1 MKTAV
6 IYARYSSERQTEQS
20 IEGQLR
26 VCHDYAEK
34 NDMIIIDTYIDR
46 AMTGTN
52 DNRTSFQK
60 MLQDSNKRAWD
71 IVLVYKLDR
80 FSRNKYEM
88 AMHKKTLRDNGIR
101 LVSAMENIP
110 DTPEGIILESLLEG
124 MAEYYS
130 AELSQKVRRGMNES
144 RLKGQYTGGFVVY
157 GYDLVNK
164 KIVINEHEADI
175 VNLIFQRY
183 ASGIF
188 VKDII
193 AELNE
198 KGIMNKYGRPF
209 AINTI
214 HHILENEHYTGIYR
228 LRDEVFTNIYPRI
241 ISDELFNLV
250 KDKKEANKYGGR
262 KPDVIYLLSK
272 KIKCGYCGRPVNG
285 ITGTSKTGKTK
296 RYYCCS
302 GVYGRK
308 GCKKKYTNKE
318 DLESVVIQSLQR
330 AFLDDATIS
339 KLADMVLD
347 TNKKR
352 IENNSVISLLQKELN
367 QVNSAINN
375 MLAAIEKGV
384 VTEST
389 TKRLKELEAKQADLR
404 EKIVLEQSKEKLN
417 ISKNEVV
424 HYLKKAQLST
434 IEKMTKMLIKLI
446 VLYDDKI
453 EIYCNYT
460 NNKNGPDGN
469 TPQGLLLYTDKT
481 VFKDSIF
488 SKSHGKDRN
497 VLIKVFF

>member
-1 MKTAV
+1 
-6 IYARYSSERQTEQS
+6 
-20 IEGQLR
+20 
-26 VCHDYAEK
+26 
-34 NDMIIIDTYIDR
+34 
-46 AMTGTN
+46 
-52 DNRTSFQK
+52 
-60 MLQDSNKRAWD
+60 
-71 IVLVYKLDR
+71 
-80 FSRNKYEM
+80 
-88 AMHKKTLRDNGIR
+88 
-101 LVSAMENIP
+101 
-110 DTPEGIILESLLEG
+110 

-130 AELSQKVRRGMNES
+130 AEFSQKVRRGMNES

-183 ASGIF
+183 ESGVS

-285 ITGTSKTGKTK
+285 ITGTSKTGKIK
-296 RYYCCS
+296 RYYCCA

-318 DLESVVIQSLQR
+318 DLESDVIQALQR
-330 AFLDDATIS
+330 AFLDDVTIS

-347 TNKKR
+347 ANKKR
-352 IENNSVISLLQKELN
+352 IENNSVISLLQKELK

-389 TKRLKELEAKQADLR
+389 TKRLKELEVKQADLR

-434 IEKMTKMLIKLI
+434 IEKMTKMLIKQI

-460 NNKNGPDGN
+460 NNKNDPDGN
-469 TPQGLLLYTDKT
+469 TPQGLLLYTVKT
-481 VFKDSIF
+481 IFKDSIF
-488 SKSHGKDRN
+488 SKSHKTEREVTIN
-497 VLIKVFF
+497 IMI

>member
-1 MKTAV
+1 
-6 IYARYSSERQTEQS
+6 
-20 IEGQLR
+20 
-26 VCHDYAEK
+26 
-34 NDMIIIDTYIDR
+34 
-46 AMTGTN
+46 MTGTN
-52 DNRTSFQK
+52 DNRTAFQK

-88 AMHKKTLRDNGIR
+88 AMHRKTLRDNGIR

-110 DTPEGIILESLLEG
+110 DSPEGIILESLLEG

-144 RLKGQYTGGFVVY
+144 RLKGQFTGGFVVY
-157 GYDLVNK
+157 GYNIVNK

-183 ASGIF
+183 ASGVF

-198 KGIMNKYGRPF
+198 KGILNKHGRPF

-228 LRDEVFTNIYPRI
+228 LKDEIFTNIYPRI
-241 ISDELFNLV
+241 VSDELFNLV
-250 KDKKEANKYGGR
+250 KDKKKDNRYGGR
-262 KPDVIYLLSK
+262 KPNVIYLLSK

-285 ITGTSKTGKTK
+285 ITGTSKTGKVK
-296 RYYCCS
+296 RYYCCA

-308 GCKKKYTNKE
+308 GCQKKYTNKE
-318 DLESVVIQSLQR
+318 NLENVVIQSLQR
-330 AFLDDATIS
+330 AFLDDANIS
-339 KLADMVLD
+339 KFADMVLEA
-347 TNKKR
+347 NKKR
-352 IENNSVISLLQKELN
+352 IENNFVISLLQKELN
-367 QVNSAINN
+367 QVNNAINN

-389 TKRLKELEAKQADLR
+389 TKRLKELEVKQADFR
-404 EKIVLEQSKEKLN
+404 EKIALEQAKEKLN
-417 ISKNEVV
+417 ISKNEIV

-434 IEKMTKMLIKLI
+434 MEKMTKMLIKQI
-446 VLYDDKI
+446 ILYDDKI

-460 NNKNGPDGN
+460 NNKNDPDGN

-488 SKSHGKDRN
+488 SKSHGKDHD
-497 VLIKVFF
+497 VLIKVLF

>member
-1 MKTAV
+1 
-6 IYARYSSERQTEQS
+6 
-20 IEGQLR
+20 
-26 VCHDYAEK
+26 
-34 NDMIIIDTYIDR
+34 
-46 AMTGTN
+46 
-52 DNRTSFQK
+52 
-60 MLQDSNKRAWD
+60 
-71 IVLVYKLDR
+71 
-80 FSRNKYEM
+80 
-88 AMHKKTLRDNGIR
+88 
-101 LVSAMENIP
+101 
-110 DTPEGIILESLLEG
+110 

-434 IEKMTKMLIKLI
+434 IEKMTKMLIKQI

-460 NNKNGPDGN
+460 NNKNDPDGDKH
-469 TPQGLLLYTDKT
+469 QGVLIYVNK
-481 VFKDSIF
+481 VVVKDSIF
-488 SKSHGKDRN
+488 SKSHGKERS
-497 VLIKVFF
+497 VQIEVFLK

>member
-1 MKTAV
+1 
-6 IYARYSSERQTEQS
+6 
-20 IEGQLR
+20 
-26 VCHDYAEK
+26 
-34 NDMIIIDTYIDR
+34 
-46 AMTGTN
+46 MT
-52 DNRTSFQK
+52 
-60 MLQDSNKRAWD
+60 
-71 IVLVYKLDR
+71 VYKLDR

-183 ASGIF
+183 ASGVF

-262 KPDVIYLLSK
+262 RSDVIYLLSK

-285 ITGTSKTGKTK
+285 ITGTSKTGKIN

-308 GCKKKYTNKE
+308 GCKKKYTNKDE
-318 DLESVVIQSLQR
+318 LENTVIQSLQR
-330 AFLDDATIS
+330 AFLDDSTIS
-339 KLADMVLD
+339 KLADLVLEA
-347 TNKKR
+347 NKKR
-352 IENNSVISLLQKELN
+352 IESNTIISILQKELS

-375 MLAAIEKGV
+375 MLTAIEKGV

-389 TKRLKELEAKQADLR
+389 TKRLKELEVKQADLR
-404 EKIVLEQSKEKLN
+404 EKIIFEQSKQKLN
-417 ISKNEVV
+417 ISKNEIV

-434 IEKMTKMLIKLI
+434 IEKMTKMLIKQI

-460 NNKNGPDGN
+460 NNKNDPDGN

-481 VFKDSIF
+481 IFKDSIF
-488 SKSHGKDRN
+488 SKSHKTEREVTIN
-497 VLIKVFF
+497 IMI

>member
-88 AMHKKTLRDNGIR
+88 ATHKKTLRDNGIR

-130 AELSQKVRRGMNES
+130 AELSQKVRRGMKES

-164 KIVINEHEADI
+164 KIVINEQEAEI
-175 VNLIFQRY
+175 VNLIYQRY
-183 ASGIF
+183 ASGAFI
-188 VKDII
+188 KDII

-198 KGIMNKYGRPF
+198 KGIMNKFGRPF

-228 LRDEVFTNIYPRI
+228 LRDEIFTNIYPRI

-250 KDKKEANKYGGR
+250 KSKKEANKYSGR
-262 KPDVIYLLSK
+262 RSDVIYLLSK

-308 GCKKKYTNKE
+308 GCKKKYTNKDE
-318 DLESVVIQSLQR
+318 LENVVIQSLQR
-330 AFLDDATIS
+330 AFFDDATIS
-339 KLADMVLD
+339 KLADLVLEA
-347 TNKKR
+347 NKKR
-352 IENNSVISLLQKELN
+352 IESNTIISLLQKELS
-367 QVNSAINN
+367 QVNSAIDN

-384 VTEST
+384 ITEST
-389 TKRLKELEAKQADLR
+389 TKRLKELEIKQADIR
-404 EKIVLEQSKEKLN
+404 EKIIFEQSKQKLN

-424 HYLKKAQLST
+424 HFLKKAQLST
-434 IEKMTKMLIKLI
+434 IEKMTKMLIKQI

-460 NNKNGPDGN
+460 NNKNDPDGN
-469 TPQGLLLYTDKT
+469 THQGLLLYTDKT
-481 VFKDSIF
+481 IFKDSVF
-488 SKSHGKDRN
+488 SKNRGDDRN
-497 VLIKVFF
+497 VQIRVWF